1 MDEVAAAL
9 NAPAGAVAMEQ
20 LLPWMMALD
29 APAGAVAIL
38 GQVVGAGI

>member
-9 NAPAGAVAMEQ
+9 LNLMGQ
-20 LLPWMMALD
+20 LLPWTMALD